1 MQFKGIELKD
11 REIYTKYIE
20 KYNITLE
27 YLSFTTLYTWRNF
40 GKYEYKIFEDELI
53 VKAGYREDT
62 YLIPQNDKE
71 SLKRVIDHLSTL
83 GKVNLKGV
91 TKKQAELIEE
101 IYKDRFA
108 ITHKRGE
115 DNYVYLTEKMIS
127 LSGKKLHSK
136 RNFLNRFKENY
147 SYTYERITTE
157 SAKECALMA
166 RKWCEKKECES
177 KGSMKNELA
186 ACETAL
192 SNMNEL
198 GLIGGA
204 IRINGEIVAFSLGER
219 LNENTVLIHFEK
231 ADTDYTGIYQAI
243 NNEFLKN
250 EWEHTLYVNREED
263 MGIEGLRKAKL
274 SYCPE
279 FLVESYEICDNN

>member
-1 MQFKGIELKD
+1 MQFKSIELKD
-11 REIYTKYIE
+11 REIYQKYIE

-40 GKYEYKIFEDELI
+40 GKYELMIFEDELI

-62 YLIPQNDKE
+62 YLIPQDNEE
-71 SLKRVIDHLSTL
+71 SLKKVIDYLSTL

-91 TKKQAELIEE
+91 TKAQAEIIERL
-101 IYKDRFA
+101 YKDRFT

-147 SYTYERITTE
+147 SYTYESITPE
-157 SAKECALMA
+157 SAKECAFVA

-177 KGSMKNELA
+177 KGSMKNELT

-192 SNMNEL
+192 YNMEEL
-198 GLIGGA
+198 GLVGGA
-204 IRINGEIVAFSLGER
+204 IRIDGEIVAFSIGEK
-219 LNENTVLIHFEK
+219 LNSDTALIHFEK
-231 ADTDYTGIYQAI
+231 ADTEYTGIYQAI

-250 EWEHTLYVNREED
+250 EWEDTRYVNREED

-279 FLVESYEICDNN
+279 LLVESYEICDNN